1 MKKLLA
7 LALILLLLLSL
18 AACAAEPQQAVGLSL
33 EEAGITATIPFKDAE
48 PVVDDFYPYTDRYP
62 TLSLGIS
69 HEKSEFLCFDLLLND
84 KLSSDVFMGNYS
96 TLGMGW
102 DETPKDMITAPWAIR
117 TSLAFYQAYRKSDL
131 EAGGII
137 RLELQFP
144 QPERSEIAQSSSVHT
159 LVIDKKNV
167 ESSHYLVAETEEY
180 YVFDWREFLF
190 GEGPDAYLY
199 HFRTYASSYWDSF
212 SGIHLPSFTFT
223 VRALLNLTQNVT
235 FIQQS

>member
-1 MKKLLA
+1 MKKLIA
-7 LALILLLLLSL
+7 LTMFLLLVLST
-18 AACAAEPQQAVGLSL
+18 ACTAEPQYIVGFSL
-33 EEAGITATIPFKDAE
+33 EEAGITAAVPFQNAE

-62 TLSLGIS
+62 ELRLRIN
-69 HEKSEFLCFDLLLND
+69 HEKSEFLCYDLLLNH
-84 KLSSDVFMGNYS
+84 KLSSDIFRGNYS
-96 TLGMGW
+96 TLHLSW
-102 DETPKDMITAPWAIR
+102 DETPENMETAPWIVGA
-117 TSLAFYQAYRKSDL
+117 SLAFYQAYRKSDL

-144 QPERSEIAQSSSVHT
+144 QPERSEIAQSSSVYT
-159 LVIDKKNV
+159 LIINKENV
-167 ESSHYLVAETEEY
+167 ESSHYLVAETEDY
-180 YVFDWREFLF
+180 YIFDWREFLF